1 VVIYSLKIDVS
12 KLSIINN
19 FEDLDENL
27 SQINYVNDLA
37 DVF

>member
-19 FEDLDENL
+19 FKDLDENL